1 MKKQAY
7 IKRTLKITALM
18 ALVVMCLAACKK
30 QETNVD
36 GGGGDGNHNKVER
49 AIIYTVGHSE
59 NQRTVAT
66 EAEWDA
72 LLDHLCDQAQSGNEV
87 IFYNMRPTSC
97 HTGKKVQAPKS
108 PTTISTSSLD
118 EIKAWMRDMEEQG
131 RTVKV
136 SYDSSTGT
144 WTGVAYS
151 TMAYMAT
158 DNIIGTW
165 HFNCLTTNP
174 IASDGHLLEGDYY
187 VPEENG
193 GSMYY
198 TFNDNG
204 YLLLTF
210 NAMDGTVTSD
220 STTWTLTD
228 EGRLYSDLLPNNGYW
243 DVNWIT
249 MSTMIIS
256 RTGLGMGDEDFYYQL
271 QFNRQ
276 RKKISQL

>member
-36 GGGGDGNHNKVER
+36 GGGGDGNHNNVER

-97 HTGKKVQAPKS
+97 HVEKKSYAPKS
-108 PTTISTSSLD
+108 PTSISTSSRD
-118 EIKAWMRDMEEQG
+118 EIKAWMKEMEEQG
-131 RTVKV
+131 HTVKV

-151 TMAYMAT
+151 TMAHLAT
-158 DNIIGTW
+158 DSIIGTW
-165 HFNCLTTNP
+165 HFNSLMTNQ
-174 IASDGHLLEGDYY
+174 IAPDGHLLEGDLY

-210 NAMDGTVTSD
+210 NAMDGTVATD

-228 EGRLYSDLLPNNGYW
+228 EGKLYSNLLPNSGYW

-256 RTGLGMGDEDFYYQL
+256 RTGLGVGDDDFYYQL

>member
-1 MKKQAY
+1 MKKQAC
-7 IKRTLKITALM
+7 IKGIFRITALM
-18 ALVVMCLAACKK
+18 VVVVLCFAACKK
-30 QETNVD
+30 QDNNVD
-36 GGGGDGNHNKVER
+36 GGGEDGNHNKVER

-59 NQRTVAT
+59 NQRTVTT

-87 IFYNMRPTSC
+87 VFYNMSPTSC
-97 HTGKKVQAPKS
+97 PTGKKLHAPKS
-108 PTTISTSSLD
+108 PTSISTSSRD
-118 EIKAWMRDMEEQG
+118 EIKAWMREMEEQG

-151 TMAYMAT
+151 TMEHMAS
-158 DNIIGTW
+158 DSIIGTW
-165 HFNCLTTNP
+165 HFNCLMTNQ
-174 IASDGHLLEGDYY
+174 IASDGHLMEGDLY
-187 VPEENG
+187 VPEDNG

-198 TFNDNG
+198 TFYDNG

-210 NAMDGTVTSD
+210 NAMDGTVATD

-228 EGRLYSDLLPNNGYW
+228 DGKLYSDLLPNNGYW

-256 RTGLGMGDEDFYYQL
+256 RTGLGVGDNDFYYQL

>member
-1 MKKQAY
+1 MKKQAC
-7 IKRTLKITALM
+7 IKGIFRITALM
-18 ALVVMCLAACKK
+18 AVVVLCLAACKK

-59 NQRTVAT
+59 NQRTVTT

-87 IFYNMRPTSC
+87 VFYNMSPTSC
-97 HTGKKVQAPKS
+97 HTGKKLQAPKS
-108 PTTISTSSLD
+108 PTTISTSSRD
-118 EIKAWMRDMEEQG
+118 EIKAWMKEMEEQG

-151 TMAYMAT
+151 TMAHMAS
-158 DNIIGTW
+158 DSIIGTW
-165 HFNCLTTNP
+165 HFNCLMTNQ
-174 IASDGHLLEGDYY
+174 IASDGHLMEGDLY
-187 VPEENG
+187 VPEDNG

-198 TFNDNG
+198 TFSDNG

-210 NAMDGTVTSD
+210 NAMDGTVATD

-228 EGRLYSDLLPNNGYW
+228 DGKLYCDLLPNNGYW

-249 MSTMIIS
+249 MSTLIIS
-256 RTGLGMGDEDFYYQL
+256 RTGLGVGDNDFYYQL